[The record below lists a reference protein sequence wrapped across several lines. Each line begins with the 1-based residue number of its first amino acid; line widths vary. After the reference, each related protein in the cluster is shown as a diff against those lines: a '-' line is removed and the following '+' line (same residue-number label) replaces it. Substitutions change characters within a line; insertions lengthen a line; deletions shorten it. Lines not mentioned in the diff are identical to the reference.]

1 MKIGIIGCSH
11 SSGLSEGGLLKKSG
25 GFNAWKGWPR
35 ELAKAYPQHEV
46 HLFASPGGGQNNMES
61 ALRTCLIEDIDMV
74 LLQFTTQRQLYPTQI
89 DRFSKKSDGTLDSW
103 YTTQRKNNFVLRQQ
117 KMRSLSIKNYV
128 VERKCVMVGGHW
140 DARNRIKELD
150 IELNAYELPQVLLDI
165 FIDNEYFNEM
175 AETFYNC
182 NELYKKLF
190 KHFYSMLWVP
200 THSYGPTNSDQSV
213 VEIKDKVPLFMS
225 EFLTG
230 KNLRDK
236 VDWPKTIYD
245 WLVEHWT
252 TTLNVTSVE
261 AQRLVYHEYKK
272 YKGHLGEDA
281 QREVLFEYILGN
293 KELKEALEK
302 ERQKTL

>member
-11 SSGLSEGGLLKKSG
+11 SAGVSESGLLKKSG
-25 GFNAWKGWPR
+25 GFNAWRGWPR
-35 ELAKAYPQHEV
+35 ELANAYPQHEV
-46 HLFASPGGGQNNMES
+46 HLFASTGGGQNNMES
-61 ALRTCLIEDIDMV
+61 ALRSCLIEDIDMV

-128 VERKCVMVGGHW
+128 VERKCVMVGNHF
-140 DARNRIKELD
+140 DARNRIQELQ
-150 IELNAYELPQVLLDI
+150 EVGVNGYELPQVLLDI

-175 AETFYNC
+175 AETFYGC
-182 NELYKKLF
+182 NKLYKKLF
-190 KHFYSMLWVP
+190 KYFYSMLWVP
-200 THSYGPTNSDQSV
+200 THSYGPNSSDQSV

-230 KNLRDK
+230 KNLNNK
-236 VDWPKTIYD
+236 VDWSKTIYD
-245 WLVEHWT
+245 WLTEHWT
-252 TTLNVTSVE
+252 ITRGLSSE
-261 AQRLVYHEYKK
+261 DSKRLVFHEYKK
-272 YKGHLGEDA
+272 YKGHLGEES

-293 KELKEALEK
+293 NKLKEALEK
-302 ERQKTL
+302 EL